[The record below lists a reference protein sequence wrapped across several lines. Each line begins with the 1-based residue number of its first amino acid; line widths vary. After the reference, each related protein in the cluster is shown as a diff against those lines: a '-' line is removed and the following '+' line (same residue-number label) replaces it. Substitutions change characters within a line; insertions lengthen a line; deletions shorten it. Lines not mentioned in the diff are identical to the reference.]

1 MKKFGLLKEER
12 IKSKKQ
18 FDHLYSTGKKIISKN
33 KRLKAVYNLTDS
45 PGAGEVKIAVAI
57 HKKSGTAVWRNRFKR
72 VIREAYRL
80 NKHEILDDAK
90 SKSKLLLIAFSSNS
104 LNQKSFKK
112 IKLDDVMPDV
122 IDLIGQI
129 KSAF

>member
-33 KRLKAVYNLTDS
+33 KRLKAVYNVTDS
-45 PGAGEVKIAVAI
+45 PEVGEVKIAVAI

-80 NKHEILDDAK
+80 NKHEILDEAK
-90 SKSKLLLIAFSSNS
+90 GKSKLLLIAFSSNS